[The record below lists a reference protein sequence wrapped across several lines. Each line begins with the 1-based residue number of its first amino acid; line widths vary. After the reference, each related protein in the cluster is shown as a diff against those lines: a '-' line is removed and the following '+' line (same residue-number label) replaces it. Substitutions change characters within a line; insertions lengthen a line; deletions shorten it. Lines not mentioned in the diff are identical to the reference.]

1 MNNLLQAKEILLK
14 WLMEFGPSILMV
26 LFLLI
31 GGHWVGKRLSRLTRA
46 GLKKKSADPLL
57 ARFIGNCVYY
67 VLMVAVLFAAA
78 GEFGIDTTSF
88 LAIAGSALLALG
100 LAVKDNLSNFS
111 SGILLVFM
119 RPFTIGDRISVSG
132 ASGKV
137 EKISMSTTILNT
149 PDNKKVFIPNRKLL
163 LESFTNETANPTR
176 RVNMVVGISYEDDI
190 QKAKEVILKTLQA
203 DPRMLA
209 DPPPYIVAA
218 ELADSSVNIY
228 ARPWVA
234 TKDYYRCRFDF
245 VEAIKLALD
254 ANGVSIP
261 FPQRDVRIVSET
273 SPK

>member
-1 MNNLLQAKEILLK
+1 
-14 WLMEFGPSILMV
+14 
-26 LFLLI
+26 
-31 GGHWVGKRLSRLTRA
+31 
-46 GLKKKSADPLL
+46 
-57 ARFIGNCVYY
+57 
-67 VLMVAVLFAAA
+67 VAVLFAAA

-88 LAIAGSALLALG
+88 LAIAGSGLLALG

-119 RPFTIGDRISVSG
+119 RPFTVGDRISVSG

-190 QKAKEVILKTLQA
+190 PKAKEIIKKALEA
-203 DPRMLA
+203 DPRLLP

-218 ELADSSVNIY
+218 ELADSSVNLY
-228 ARPWVA
+228 VRPWVA

-245 VEAIKLALD
+245 VEAVKLALD
-254 ANGVSIP
+254 AGGVSIP
-261 FPQRDVRIVSET
+261 YPQRDVRIVSDA
-273 SPK
+273 PPQ